1 MCSEKEISM
10 TKNKTLSAAR
20 EIYFGITSSTAVT
33 RLLDKLEEVLPHSD
47 ISDLI
52 FHDFRGLTP
61 EQVVD
66 EAMQREADHARKA
79 SQS

>member
-1 MCSEKEISM
+1 M
-10 TKNKTLSAAR
+10 TQDDILSAVR
-20 EIYFGITSSTAVT
+20 EIYIGNTDNAAVT
-33 RLLDKLEEVLPHSD
+33 ILLDRLEEALPHSG

-66 EAMQREADHARKA
+66 EAFRREADYARKIN
-79 SQS
+79 QN

>member
-1 MCSEKEISM
+1 MPQNDI
-10 TKNKTLSAAR
+10 LSAVW
-20 EIYFGITSSTAVT
+20 EIYSGNTDNTAVAL
-33 RLLDKLEEVLPHSD
+33 LLDRLEEALPHSG

-66 EAMQREADHARKA
+66 EAFRREADYARKA

>member
-1 MCSEKEISM
+1 M
-10 TKNKTLSAAR
+10 TRIDILSAIR
-20 EIYFGITSSTAVT
+20 EIYAGTTNNDVITQ
-33 RLLDKLEEVLPHSD
+33 LLDKLEEALPCSD

-52 FHDFRGLTP
+52 FHDFRDLTP

-66 EAMQREADHARKA
+66 EAMRREADHARKA